1 MARRITEPQVEIS
14 IEQDFAL
21 SARVYRELGGYIKDV
36 DVTKPNMQSNKNRL
50 AQYVKAGQ
58 DVSESDRAR
67 GQELLAHCRGLIL
80 KKLAN
85 SISQYDSVILE
96 VANRTTITDAD
107 RYHLAL
113 LASVPQTLVRVEQRR
128 QQEEKIADCSETY
141 LGPVGTKVTAD
152 IEVVRSNFSANH
164 GVYFITAK
172 TDGDCVVFFAYKEK
186 LQSGRYQIRGTVK
199 AHRDNY
205 QTQLNR
211 VKVLS

>member
-14 IEQDFAL
+14 IEQAFAL

-67 GQELLAHCRGLIL
+67 GQELLTHCRGLIM

-128 QQEEKIADCSETY
+128 QQEEKIADRSETY

-152 IEVVRSNFSANH
+152 IEVVRSNFSANYN
-164 GVYFITAK
+164 VYFTTAK
-172 TDGDCVVFFAYKEK
+172 TDDDCVVFFAYKEK
-186 LQSGRYQIRGTVK
+186 LQSGRYKIRGTVK